1 MNFVAVKGPEL
12 FSKWVGESERA
23 VQDIFAKARR
33 SAPTIVFFDEIDAL
47 AVQRG
52 AGGDS
57 SGASVADRVLSQLLQ
72 EIDGVDPMR
81 RVVIVAATNRPDV
94 IDSALLRPGRIDR
107 LLYVSPPNMK
117 AREEILRIHLRK
129 TPCDDTVNLNA
140 IAKQTDGFSGAELAA
155 LCRESALLAMQE
167 CMDAEA
173 VSQSN
178 FQSAL
183 KAIRPQITDEMI
195 TFYENYARTRSGL

>member
-23 VQDIFAKARR
+23 VQDTFAKARR

-81 RVVIVAATNRPDV
+81 RCHRG
-94 IDSALLRPGRIDR
+94 SYESSRRDR
-107 LLYVSPPNMK
+107 L
-117 AREEILRIHLRK
+117 
-129 TPCDDTVNLNA
+129 CTVETWTYRRFCSVPT
-140 IAKQTDGFSGAELAA
+140 QH
-155 LCRESALLAMQE
+155 ESKGGNSTYSL
-167 CMDAEA
+167 
-173 VSQSN
+173 
-178 FQSAL
+178 
-183 KAIRPQITDEMI
+183 T
-195 TFYENYARTRSGL
+195 